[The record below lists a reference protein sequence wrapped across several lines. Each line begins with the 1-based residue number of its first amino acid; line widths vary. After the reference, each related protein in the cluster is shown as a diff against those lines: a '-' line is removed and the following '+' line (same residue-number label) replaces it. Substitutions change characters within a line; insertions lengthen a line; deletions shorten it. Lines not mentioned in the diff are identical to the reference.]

1 MRKLVCRDGTV
12 RQPNDSQHIEA
23 ISESMREL
31 IEDLWPE
38 LVNKLPPKAN

>member
-1 MRKLVCRDGTV
+1 MAGSSTRLRSSASFSDFK
-12 RQPNDSQHIEA
+12 HIEA
-23 ISESMREL
+23 ISEPMRKL